1 MIINRNECLIK
12 ENYKFFDK
20 LLRNTMWN
28 TIWYFWIVLNL
39 QDSVMILRSVHVLL
53 TRIVVASSSRYRS
66 ILFFAMELVV
76 FRYLTLSVQ
85 TLYFSLLKA
94 FSTRS
99 GALKRVENNLRNNYE
114 FFASW
119 FTNVSQNCQLYRR
132 LI

>member
-1 MIINRNECLIK
+1 MTINRNECLIK
-12 ENYKFFDK
+12 QIFWK
-20 LLRNTMWN
+20 LLGNAMWN

-39 QDSVMILRSVHVLL
+39 QDGVMILRSVHVLFA
-53 TRIVVASSSRYRS
+53 RIVVASSSRYRS

-76 FRYLTLSVQ
+76 FRYLALSVQ
-85 TLYFSLLKA
+85 TLYFSLLNA
-94 FSTRS
+94 FPARS
-99 GALKRVENNLRNNYE
+99 GTLKRVENNLRNNYE

>member
-1 MIINRNECLIK
+1 MTINRNECLIK
-12 ENYKFFDK
+12 QIFWK
-20 LLRNTMWN
+20 LLGNAMWN

-39 QDSVMILRSVHVLL
+39 QDGVMILRSVHVLL
-53 TRIVVASSSRYRS
+53 ARIVVASSSRYRS

-76 FRYLTLSVQ
+76 FRYLALSVQ
-85 TLYFSLLKA
+85 TLYFSLLNA
-94 FSTRS
+94 FPARS
-99 GALKRVENNLRNNYE
+99 GTLKRVENNLRNNYE